1 MLNFSLYVSGTLL
14 KGCHLFE
21 RILSL
26 QVISSAMILIIILI
40 CKYFPHKTE
49 QFDSL
54 YVAQTFLFKK
64 KKKDMKF
71 SVLIRQHI
79 LHEIGLH

>member
-1 MLNFSLYVSGTLL
+1 
-14 KGCHLFE
+14 
-21 RILSL
+21 
-26 QVISSAMILIIILI
+26 MILIIILI

-71 SVLIRQHI
+71 SVPIRQHI

>member
-1 MLNFSLYVSGTLL
+1 
-14 KGCHLFE
+14 
-21 RILSL
+21 
-26 QVISSAMILIIILI
+26 MILIIILI

-54 YVAQTFLFKK
+54 CVAQTILFKK
-64 KKKDMKF
+64 EKDMKF
-71 SVLIRQHI
+71 SVLNRQHI

>member
-1 MLNFSLYVSGTLL
+1 
-14 KGCHLFE
+14 
-21 RILSL
+21 
-26 QVISSAMILIIILI
+26 MILIIILI
-40 CKYFPHKTE
+40 CKYLPHKTE

>member
-1 MLNFSLYVSGTLL
+1 
-14 KGCHLFE
+14 
-21 RILSL
+21 
-26 QVISSAMILIIILI
+26 MILIIILI
-40 CKYFPHKTE
+40 CKYFPHMTE

-54 YVAQTFLFKK
+54 YVAKRFCSK